1 MSRNKFNSA
10 TNFLNSDRV
19 LESQSLRNQNKKYI
33 SIFGPDNIINS
44 DIKRSKILL
53 SKNQNIIKNY
63 DKTFIMIEKLND
75 NKSYFALKRELNNE
89 MKKNKKLKKFVGN
102 EFSKHHL
109 NLKNF
114 KYLINEQHDK
124 QNDDEKFMYNFMNHL
139 ENRKKPKKKIRYS
152 QILEDLIN
160 NNSRNRKRKSILNK
174 MKENNYQTHTN
185 FYSNTVFS
193 FNSTTAVETNNNFF
207 SNNNNNNNK
216 NDNDNEKDKKHTFFT
231 KQLNKKLFNIL
242 NIAKNNENLIEKS
255 DKKLKKEIIFN
266 KTENNFFKKN
276 NNNNNQNESKIN
288 QSKLYYN
295 DKSKFSYPIINKI
308 IYQKMKKTDAFE
320 NAKNMFIEKYLE
332 KKELMKEFLIE
343 REREKKEMEEYL
355 KEKEEEEKNKL
366 NKNNS

>member
-1 MSRNKFNSA
+1 MSRNRINNFHTYSNSNG
-10 TNFLNSDRV
+10 T
-19 LESQSLRNQNKKYI
+19 LESKTLKNNPKKYF
-33 SIFGPDNIINS
+33 SIFGPDDIINE
-44 DIKRSKILL
+44 DIKRTKLL
-53 SKNQNIIKNY
+53 LAKNQNVIKNY
-63 DKTFIMIEKLND
+63 EKVFVMIEKLND
-75 NKSYFALKRELNNE
+75 NKSFFALKRELNKNL
-89 MKKNKKLKKFVGN
+89 KNKKKLIEN
-102 EFSKHHL
+102 DFSKRYL
-109 NLKNF
+109 NLNNF
-114 KYLINEQHDK
+114 KYIINEQHDK

-160 NNSRNRKRKSILNK
+160 NHSRNRKRKSILNK

-207 SNNNNNNNK
+207 TNNNNNNNN
-216 NDNDNEKDKKHTFFT
+216 NDNDNETDKNKHTFFT
-231 KQLNKKLFNIL
+231 KKLNKKLYNIL

-266 KTENNFFKKN
+266 KTENNFFN
-276 NNNNNQNESKIN
+276 NNNNNIQNESKIN
-288 QSKLYYN
+288 RSKLYYN

-320 NAKNMFIEKYLE
+320 NAKNMFIEKYLQ

>member
-1 MSRNKFNSA
+1 MSRNRINNFHTYSNSNG
-10 TNFLNSDRV
+10 T
-19 LESQSLRNQNKKYI
+19 LESKTLKNNPKKYF
-33 SIFGPDNIINS
+33 SIFGPDDIINE
-44 DIKRSKILL
+44 DIKRNKLL
-53 SKNQNIIKNY
+53 LAKDQNIIKNY
-63 DKTFIMIEKLND
+63 EKVFVMIEKLND
-75 NKSYFALKRELNNE
+75 NKSFFALKRELNKGIKN
-89 MKKNKKLKKFVGN
+89 KNKKQLIEN
-102 EFSKHHL
+102 DFSKRYL
-109 NLKNF
+109 NLNNF
-114 KYLINEQHDK
+114 KYIINEQHDK

-139 ENRKKPKKKIRYS
+139 ENRKKPKKRIRYS

-160 NNSRNRKRKSILNK
+160 NNSRNRKRKSVLNK
-174 MKENNYQTHTN
+174 IKDNNYQTHTN
-185 FYSNTVFS
+185 FYSNTVYSNTVFS
-193 FNSTTAVETNNNFF
+193 INTTTAVETNNNFF
-207 SNNNNNNNK
+207 SNNNNNNN
-216 NDNDNEKDKKHTFFT
+216 DNQKDKKHTFFT

-276 NNNNNQNESKIN
+276 NKKNESKIN

-320 NAKNMFIEKYLE
+320 NAKNMFIEKYLQ

-366 NKNNS
+366 NKK

>member
-1 MSRNKFNSA
+1 MSRNRINNFHTYSNSNG
-10 TNFLNSDRV
+10 T
-19 LESQSLRNQNKKYI
+19 LESKTLKNNPKKYF
-33 SIFGPDNIINS
+33 SIFGPDDIINE
-44 DIKRSKILL
+44 DIKRNKLL
-53 SKNQNIIKNY
+53 LAKNQNIIKNY
-63 DKTFIMIEKLND
+63 EKVFVMIEKLND
-75 NKSYFALKRELNNE
+75 NKSFFALKRELNKGIKN
-89 MKKNKKLKKFVGN
+89 KNKKQLIEN
-102 EFSKHHL
+102 EFSKRYL
-109 NLKNF
+109 NLNNF
-114 KYLINEQHDK
+114 KYIINEQHDK

-139 ENRKKPKKKIRYS
+139 ENRKKPKKRIRYS

-160 NNSRNRKRKSILNK
+160 NNSRNRKRKSVLNK
-174 MKENNYQTHTN
+174 IKDNNYQTHTN

-266 KTENNFFKKN
+266 KTENNFFKKK

-308 IYQKMKKTDAFE
+308 IYQKMKRTDAFE
-320 NAKNMFIEKYLE
+320 NAKNMFIEKYLK
-332 KKELMKEFLIE
+332 KKELIKEFLIE
-343 REREKKEMEEYL
+343 RERERKEMEEYL

-366 NKNNS
+366 NKNN

>member
-89 MKKNKKLKKFVGN
+89 MKKNQKKKKFVGN

-152 QILEDLIN
+152 QIFDNLSK
-160 NNSRNRKRKSILNK
+160 NSRNLKRRSIISPL
-174 MKENNYQTHTN
+174 KENYTHTN
-185 FYSNTVFS
+185 ILSNNTLFS
-193 FNSTTAVETNNNFF
+193 FNSTTANETNENFF
-207 SNNNNNNNK
+207 NK
-216 NDNDNEKDKKHTFFT
+216 NKIKKNKDKYPLFYKS
-231 KQLNKKLFNIL
+231 LNKKLLNIL
-242 NIAKNNENLIEKS
+242 NIAKNKENLIEIS
-255 DKKLKKEIIFN
+255 DKKLKDDIKYN
-266 KTENNFFKKN
+266 KTENNFYNKFTDKNKTKLEQKNLYFKDN
-276 NNNNNQNESKIN
+276 
-288 QSKLYYN
+288 
-295 DKSKFSYPIINKI
+295 SKFNYPIINKKL
-308 IYQKMKKTDAFE
+308 YQEMGKIDFFEKTKIGFVDE
-320 NAKNMFIEKYLE
+320 YLK
-332 KKELMKEFLIE
+332 KKELMKLFLIE
-343 REREKKEMEEYL
+343 KERERKEMEEYL
-355 KEKEEEEKNKL
+355 KEKEE
-366 NKNNS
+366 

>member
-1 MSRNKFNSA
+1 MSRNRINNFHTYSNSNG
-10 TNFLNSDRV
+10 T
-19 LESQSLRNQNKKYI
+19 LESKILKNNPKKYF
-33 SIFGPDNIINS
+33 SIFGPDDIINE
-44 DIKRSKILL
+44 DIKRNKLL
-53 SKNQNIIKNY
+53 LAKNQNIIKNY
-63 DKTFIMIEKLND
+63 EKVFVMIEKLND
-75 NKSYFALKRELNNE
+75 NKSFFALKRELNKGIKN
-89 MKKNKKLKKFVGN
+89 KNKKQLIEN
-102 EFSKHHL
+102 DFSKRYL
-109 NLKNF
+109 NLNNF
-114 KYLINEQHDK
+114 KYIINEQHDK

-139 ENRKKPKKKIRYS
+139 ENRKKPKKRIRYS

-160 NNSRNRKRKSILNK
+160 NNSRNRKRKSVLNK
-174 MKENNYQTHTN
+174 IKDNNYQTHTN

-207 SNNNNNNNK
+207 SNNNNNN
-216 NDNDNEKDKKHTFFT
+216 NDNEKDKKHTFFT

-276 NNNNNQNESKIN
+276 KNNNQNESKIN

-320 NAKNMFIEKYLE
+320 NAKNMFIEKYLQ